1 MKEGRLMRHA
11 GSCRLV
17 AQAVAVLVASLTAA
31 NAFDETP
38 YPNWR
43 GIWQQFGG
51 SRDTLWDPSKPA
63 GSLQQAPLTPEY
75 RAIYEATLRNEGQ
88 GGLEADP
95 TARCIPAGFP
105 RVMIATRPMEIV
117 ITPATTYFMI
127 QQFNTLRRIY
137 TDGRKFPD
145 DYELSYTGYSI
156 GQWRDTDRD
165 GKYDTLLIETRGI
178 KGPHSYDA
186 SGIPFHSDNG
196 AIITEKVFA
205 DSNDP
210 NILRDEIT
218 TTDHALTHPWTVTHS
233 YTRAGPQAL
242 LDWSEHLC
250 TADESRVEIANQIYK
265 LSPEGLLMP
274 ARRGQKPPD
283 LKYFK

>member
-1 MKEGRLMRHA
+1 MRHR
-11 GSCRLV
+11 SSYRLV
-17 AQAVAVLVASLTAA
+17 AQTAAVLVASLTAA
-31 NAFDETP
+31 YAFDETP

-43 GIWQQFGG
+43 GIWEQVGG
-51 SRDTLWDPSKPA
+51 SRDTPWDPSMPA
-63 GSLQQAPLTPEY
+63 GAAQQAPLTPEY
-75 RAIYEATLRNEGQ
+75 RAIYEATLRSEGQ

-95 TARCIPAGFP
+95 TARCIPAAFP
-105 RVMIATRPMEIV
+105 RVMIATKPIEIV

-137 TDGRKFPD
+137 TDGRRFPD

-156 GQWRDTDRD
+156 GQWRDTDGD

-178 KGPHSYDA
+178 KGPHSYDV
-186 SGIPFHSDNG
+186 SGIPLHSDNE
-196 AIITEKVFA
+196 AVIHEKIFA
-205 DSNDP
+205 DSVNP
-210 NILRDEIT
+210 SILHDEIT
-218 TTDHALTHPWTVTHS
+218 TTDHALTHPWTVTRS

-265 LSPEGLLMP
+265 LSPEGLLLP
-274 ARRGQKPPD
+274 ARQGQKPPD